1 MNKKFVNKTLG
12 YNALM
17 RMVRELP
24 KERLNYWLRIIEA
37 CLSVTKTPSGEFAG
51 AWVLEEAKK
60 KGITWFPNLR
70 SLVSYGILKRTDV
83 TRGGRRAYYIIPD
96 SEGVAKALEEI
107 RKQSQF

>member
-1 MNKKFVNKTLG
+1 MNKKVVNKTLG

-24 KERLNYWLRIIEA
+24 KERLDYWLCIIEA
-37 CLSVTKTPSGEFAG
+37 CLLVTKTPCEFAG

-70 SLVSYGILKRTDV
+70 LLVSYGILKRTDV